1 MLPSKVNTEFL
12 WEDKTKWIIKERLG
26 VLDEDTDDDSEI
38 QGEEKENYED
48 DGEKIGNES
57 KEDNDEIV

>member
-26 VLDEDTDDDSEI
+26 VVDEDTDDDSEI

>member
-1 MLPSKVNTEFL
+1 MDNKQ
-12 WEDKTKWIIKERLG
+12 RLG
-26 VLDEDTDDDSEI
+26 VVDEDTNDDNEI
-38 QGEEKENYED
+38 QGEEKEIHED